1 MNLWSRMDLIALTN
15 ERFLEDFYDF
25 IYDYDGGWMIKL
37 FYLIKVNVALWF
49 GWESQP
55 EYDGWYWGLGYF
67 GEEYRQD
74 WNAPMGACDW
84 QEICTP
90 VSFLKWQYG
99 IGENSNY

>member
-1 MNLWSRMDLIALTN
+1 MNLWSKMDLITLTN
-15 ERFLEDFYDF
+15 ECFLREYYDF
-25 IYDYDGGWMIKL
+25 ISDYDGGWMIKF

-67 GEEYRQD
+67 GEEYRYD
-74 WNAPMGACDW
+74 WNAPIGSCDW

-90 VSFLKWQYG
+90 IRFLKWQYG
-99 IGENSNY
+99 IGEN